1 MLFTAIESV
10 LSSGHLSSS
19 QDMNDLLLTM
29 ENAILLIGPQLK
41 HNLTKLD
48 TTETGNHAQSG
59 NSVLPQ
65 ILRTDFNM
73 FAWTLPFRTC
83 CTIK

>member
-1 MLFTAIESV
+1 MLFTAMESV

-19 QDMNDLLLTM
+19 QDVNDLLLTM

-48 TTETGNHAQSG
+48 TTETGNHAQSC
-59 NSVLPQ
+59 NSVLTQ
-65 ILRTDFNM
+65 ILLTDFNM
-73 FAWTLPFRTC
+73 FA
-83 CTIK
+83 